1 MEQLIANLATVD
13 LELPSDHLIS
23 DLRDEN
29 DRLRDRIKLLEQN
42 NTCLQTRLFETIRDW
57 KALDNKLRMN
67 EISDILS
74 DFQAEWY
81 HNELLRYLRTK
92 AKENGDSFVPD
103 SWTSVSNKLTDE
115 ARVNKNDLK
124 SRCMEFGTFTE
135 EEFDYLYEF
144 KRNRNSRVH
153 PKRNRSTI
161 QKIMRDLPSGILK
174 TAFNKMLNTT
184 KTK

>member
-1 MEQLIANLATVD
+1 MDQLIADINTVD
-13 LELPSDHLIS
+13 LELPSERSIT

-29 DRLRDRIKLLEQN
+29 DHLRSKIKLLEQSN
-42 NTCLQTRLFETIRDW
+42 SCLQARLFETIRDW
-57 KALDNKLRMN
+57 KILDNKLHMN

-81 HNELLRYLRTK
+81 HNELLRYLRVK
-92 AKENGDSFVPD
+92 AKENGESFIPE
-103 SWTSVSNKLTDE
+103 SWTSVSNKLTEE
-115 ARVNKNDLK
+115 ARTNKCELK
-124 SRCMEFGTFTE
+124 CRCMEFGSFTE

-153 PKRNRSTI
+153 PKRNKSTV
-161 QKIMRDLPSGILK
+161 QKIMRDLPPGILK

-184 KTK
+184 KNK